1 MGERYLI
8 DTNISIYFLDG
19 HIPPNA
25 ISFLSEVLNF
35 ESNIS
40 IITKIELLG
49 WNFPNPKKMEIN
61 QEFVESSSVFPLDN
75 EIVEKTIKIR
85 RKYKIKLPDAI
96 IAATAITFDFTL
108 ISRNDKDFENIIE
121 LKYLNPFNL

>member
-19 HIPPNA
+19 HIPAKA
-25 ISFLSEVLNF
+25 IAFLSEVLNA

-49 WNFPNPKKMEIN
+49 WNFPNSEKTEIN
-61 QEFVESSSVFPLDN
+61 QEFVKSSTVFPLDN
-75 EIVEKTIKIR
+75 EVVE
-85 RKYKIKLPDAI
+85 
-96 IAATAITFDFTL
+96 
-108 ISRNDKDFENIIE
+108 
-121 LKYLNPFNL
+121 

>member
-1 MGERYLI
+1 MGERHLI
-8 DTNISIYFLDG
+8 DTNIAIYFLDG

-25 ISFLSEVLNF
+25 ISFLSEALNF

-49 WNFPNPKKMEIN
+49 WNFPNLEKIEIN
-61 QEFVESSSVFPLDN
+61 QDFVESSTVYPLDN
-75 EIVEKTIKIR
+75 EVVEKTIELR

-96 IAATAITFDFTL
+96 IAATAIVFDFKL
-108 ISRNDKDFENIIE
+108 ISRNDKDFENIE
-121 LKYLNPFNL
+121 ALKYINPFNL